1 MGHIFFWIQI
11 HENMTF
17 WTNFGQILR
26 LIQGKT
32 LEQTRMICPSLR
44 LKHTLISFPRYLWY
58 TVLVVPSC
66 LILLLLVKLVFIT
79 SA

>member
-1 MGHIFFWIQI
+1 MRFNCIYHDITLTNGSYFFWIQI

-44 LKHTLISFPRYLWY
+44 LLNTL
-58 TVLVVPSC
+58 
-66 LILLLLVKLVFIT
+66 
-79 SA
+79 